1 MKKIKQFIID
11 YKSIAIPIF
20 VSGLV
25 IWRFNYNFNEYEKAI
40 KQEQVFDVRK
50 ANEQL
55 RLYKQI
61 YDPEKDVEKSHR
73 LLQAASSKDK
83 EKIKEIFSKYENM
96 DKEELE
102 NQIKKLKEEV
112 AFHEEREL
120 KHQGVKLAKVYYGY
134 EPSEDALRKLRQ
146 NYIDHRKKVDEPNK

>member
-1 MKKIKQFIID
+1 MKKIKKFISE
-11 YKSIAIPIF
+11 YKSLSLPVIL
-20 VSGLV
+20 SGIV
-25 IWRFNYNFNEYEKAI
+25 IWRFNHNFNEYEKAI

-61 YDPEKDVEKSHR
+61 YDPERDVEKSHR

-83 EKIKEIFSKYENM
+83 EKIKEIFSKYDSM
-96 DKEELE
+96 DKEEIE
-102 NQIKKLKEEV
+102 KEIKKLKEEV
-112 AFHEEREL
+112 AFQEEKEI

-146 NYIDHRKKVDEPNK
+146 NYIDHRKKVDEQK